1 MRQYILFIL
10 TIVLL
15 SSCAQTHLDKGNAA
29 FEKMAYK
36 KAAKHYEK
44 YLAKKPDPK
53 IEAKTAQAYE
63 KINDYKNA
71 ASHYASAL
79 KDNNPELDPSLKF
92 SYAKTLLTTGDK
104 TEALKW
110 AKDYLRAV
118 PNDKGAKTWIAQQE
132 APLAEPDAK
141 APKVELSLVKL
152 DGFSAAFSAV
162 GLGSKVYFAGEKTNE
177 GKRNPMTGNSFLSV
191 YVTASEGDGKW
202 KTPKILAGTDS
213 KYHDGP
219 LCFHPNGEKIYLTRS
234 ALKDGKKIEKD
245 VNAVNQ
251 LKIYTFDIGYPTW
264 VLNEAP
270 LAFNNENAST
280 MHPCMSPDGNKLFF
294 ASDRPGGQGG
304 FDLYYVEKQ
313 GSGWSTPVSLGFNV
327 NGSKNETFPF
337 LASKDTLYF
346 ASDRSGG
353 MGGLDIYQS
362 IYVNGKWAAP
372 TAMPAPYNTVFDDFS
387 FFKYANKEEGFISSN
402 RDGMD
407 QIYTW
412 QTIIPEPVIDTPPA
426 PVVDTV
432 VEVPPVLKLEFKV
445 IGKVVDSKTKKGLA
459 DVDVQLLDRE
469 EKVLETKKSN
479 ADGSFS
485 FDLEIEQVYQLHGVR
500 KNSFTRNKMIT
511 TAYLTESKIFEVELE
526 LETVALETTIT
537 LENIYYDYNKA
548 DIRTDATEELKNLVR
563 FMKDNPKANIQVNSH
578 TDSQGK
584 DAENLILSDKRA
596 QSVKAFLVELGIP
609 AERIVAKGFGET
621 KLTNGCDDGVKC
633 TEEQH
638 QANRRTEFTILKLD

>member
-1 MRQYILFIL
+1 
-10 TIVLL
+10 
-15 SSCAQTHLDKGNAA
+15 
-29 FEKMAYK
+29 
-36 KAAKHYEK
+36 
-44 YLAKKPDPK
+44 
-53 IEAKTAQAYE
+53 
-63 KINDYKNA
+63 
-71 ASHYASAL
+71 
-79 KDNNPELDPSLKF
+79 
-92 SYAKTLLTTGDK
+92 
-104 TEALKW
+104 
-110 AKDYLRAV
+110 
-118 PNDKGAKTWIAQQE
+118 
-132 APLAEPDAK
+132 
-141 APKVELSLVKL
+141 
-152 DGFSAAFSAV
+152 
-162 GLGSKVYFAGEKTNE
+162 
-177 GKRNPMTGNSFLSV
+177 
-191 YVTASEGDGKW
+191 
-202 KTPKILAGTDS
+202 
-213 KYHDGP
+213 
-219 LCFHPNGEKIYLTRS
+219 
-234 ALKDGKKIEKD
+234 
-245 VNAVNQ
+245 
-251 LKIYTFDIGYPTW
+251 
-264 VLNEAP
+264 
-270 LAFNNENAST
+270 
-280 MHPCMSPDGNKLFF
+280 
-294 ASDRPGGQGG
+294 
-304 FDLYYVEKQ
+304 
-313 GSGWSTPVSLGFNV
+313 
-327 NGSKNETFPF
+327 
-337 LASKDTLYF
+337 
-346 ASDRSGG
+346 